1 MSKNTDMK
9 KFLNIVTPF
18 IFLLAILTACE
29 SNDMPI
35 QHADNYAYIS
45 FSAKTEKTLTR
56 TNPYEAYDAAKH
68 PATMGVFGYY
78 SRTSHPNLD
87 GANSIYSNESVSYNS
102 TTENWTA
109 TSRKRW
115 NDYLGKA
122 TSFHFFAYMPKVDG
136 ANVIEEKSDASSST
150 STSRTFTLSFP
161 FAMSTSVEETSS
173 ENTSS
178 NPTPSPVIFDIK
190 KAPIICAK
198 PQSKDSMDAQKTE
211 YIFDRVVKFK
221 FDQTLTG
228 YRLLFKLDTKMGAVR
243 QFRIKRV
250 TLSGNL
256 ATKGT
261 VSRSYTWDVTKKEW
275 TQGAIEWKEDDLT
288 YTTFGESTAA
298 GGNTVTAPF
307 EIPYKDNKDDT
318 NTTSSAFENATK
330 SILLDNSIKDY
341 TQWGPAFYTIPDKN
355 FTPTIKVTYDVVFK
369 DEKQQEVITRK
380 NVTSAIELNE
390 KNFESLKNQKQGV
403 TAMIYPIRILIQP
416 RYLYVLADED
426 AYTGHLLID

>member
-1 MSKNTDMK
+1 MK
-9 KFLNIVTPF
+9 KFLNIVTPL
-18 IFLLAILTACE
+18 IILLAILTACE

-78 SRTSHPNLD
+78 SSTSHPKLD
-87 GANSIYSNESVSYNS
+87 VDNSIYSNESVTYNS

-136 ANVIEEKSDASSST
+136 ANVIEEKSDATSST

-161 FAMSTSVEETSS
+161 FAMSTSAEETST

-178 NPTPSPVIFDIK
+178 NHTPSPVIFDFDIK
-190 KAPIICAK
+190 KAPIICAQ
-198 PQSKDSMDAQKTE
+198 PQSREGMDAQKTE
-211 YIFDRVVKFK
+211 YTFPRVVNFK

-243 QFRIKRV
+243 QFRIKCV
-250 TLSGNL
+250 TLSGKL
-256 ATKGT
+256 ATSGT
-261 VSRSYTWDVTKKEW
+261 VSRSYTWDETKKEW

-288 YTTFGESTAA
+288 YTTFEESTAA
-298 GGNTVTAPF
+298 GEHTVTAPF

-318 NTTSSAFENATK
+318 NTTSSAFENTTK

-341 TQWGPAFYTIPDKN
+341 TQWGPAFYTIPDKK

-369 DEKQQEVITRK
+369 DEKQQQVITREG
-380 NVTSAIELNE
+380 VTSAIELNE
-390 KNFESLKNQKQGV
+390 KNFASLKNQGV

>member
-1 MSKNTDMK
+1 MK
-9 KFLNIVTPF
+9 KFLNIVTPL
-18 IFLLAILTACE
+18 IILLAILTACE
-29 SNDMPI
+29 SSDMPI

-78 SRTSHPNLD
+78 SNTSHPNLD

-115 NDYLGKA
+115 NEYLGKA

-136 ANVIEEKSDASSST
+136 AKVIEEKNDATSST

-161 FAMSTSVEETSS
+161 FAMSTSAEETSS

-178 NPTPSPVIFDIK
+178 NHTPSPVIFDIR
-190 KAPIICAK
+190 KAPIICAL
-198 PQSKDSMDAQKTE
+198 PQRKDSMDAQKTE
-211 YIFDRVVKFK
+211 YLFDRVVNFK

-250 TLSGNL
+250 TLSGKL
-256 ATKGT
+256 ATSGT
-261 VSRSYTWDVTKKEW
+261 VSRSYTWDETKKLW
-275 TQGAIEWKEDDLT
+275 TQGAIGWKEGDIT

-318 NTTSSAFENATK
+318 NTTSSAFENETK

-380 NVTSAIELNE
+380 GVTSAIELNE

>member
-1 MSKNTDMK
+1 MK
-9 KFLNIVTPF
+9 KFLNIVTPL
-18 IFLLAILTACE
+18 IILLAILTACE
-29 SNDMPI
+29 SSDMPI

-78 SRTSHPNLD
+78 SNTSHPNLD

-109 TSRKRW
+109 TSRKCW
-115 NDYLGKA
+115 NEYLGKA

-136 ANVIEEKSDASSST
+136 AKVIST
-150 STSRTFTLSFP
+150 NRTFTLSFP
-161 FAMSTSVEETSS
+161 FAMSTSAEETSS

-178 NPTPSPVIFDIK
+178 NPTPSPVIFDIR

-198 PQSKDSMDAQKTE
+198 PQRKDSMDAQKTE
-211 YIFDRVVKFK
+211 YLFDRVVKFQ

-250 TLSGNL
+250 TLSGKL
-256 ATKGT
+256 ATSGT
-261 VSRSYTWDVTKKEW
+261 VSRSYIWDETKKQW
-275 TQGAIEWKEDDLT
+275 TQGAIGWKEGDLT
-288 YTTFGESTAA
+288 YTNYTA
-298 GGNTVTAPF
+298 TAPF
-307 EIPYKDNKDDT
+307 EIPYKENTDN
-318 NTTSSAFENATK
+318 TSSAFENETK

-380 NVTSAIELNE
+380 GVTSAIELNE

>member
-1 MSKNTDMK
+1 MK
-9 KFLNIVTPF
+9 KFLNIVTPL
-18 IFLLAILTACE
+18 IILLAILTACE

-78 SRTSHPNLD
+78 SSTSHPNLD

-136 ANVIEEKSDASSST
+136 AKVIEEKSDAPSST

-161 FAMSTSVEETSS
+161 FAM
-173 ENTSS
+173 
-178 NPTPSPVIFDIK
+178 TPSPVIFDIK
-190 KAPIICAK
+190 KAPIICAQ
-198 PQSKDSMDAQKTE
+198 PQSREGMDAQKTE
-211 YIFDRVVKFK
+211 YIFDRVVNFH

-243 QFRIKRV
+243 QFRIRRV
-250 TLSGNL
+250 TLSGKL
-256 ATKGT
+256 ATKGI
-261 VSRSYTWDVTKKEW
+261 VSRSYTWDEAKKQW
-275 TQGAIEWKEDDLT
+275 AQGAIEWKEDDLT
-288 YTTFGESTAA
+288 YTTFEESTAA

-318 NTTSSAFENATK
+318 NTTSSAFENTTK

-369 DEKQQEVITRK
+369 DEKQEVITRK
-380 NVTSAIELNE
+380 EVTSSIVLNE
-390 KNFESLKNQKQGV
+390 ENFASLKNQGV

>member
-1 MSKNTDMK
+1 MK
-9 KFLNIVTPF
+9 KFLNIVTPL
-18 IFLLAILTACE
+18 IILLAILTACE
-29 SNDMPI
+29 SSDMPI

-78 SRTSHPNLD
+78 SSTSHPKLGVD
-87 GANSIYSNESVSYNS
+87 NSIYSNESVSYNS

-136 ANVIEEKSDASSST
+136 AKVIST
-150 STSRTFTLSFP
+150 NRTFTLSFP
-161 FAMSTSVEETSS
+161 FAMSTSAEETSS

-178 NPTPSPVIFDIK
+178 NHTPSPVIFDIK
-190 KAPIICAK
+190 EAPIICAK
-198 PQSKDSMDAQKTE
+198 PQRKDSMDAQKTE
-211 YIFDRVVKFK
+211 YLFDRVVKFQ

-243 QFRIKRV
+243 QFRIKGV
-250 TLSGNL
+250 TLSGKL
-256 ATKGT
+256 ATKGI

-298 GGNTVTAPF
+298 EGNTVTAPF
-307 EIPYKDNKDDT
+307 KIPYKDNKDDT
-318 NTTSSAFENATK
+318 NTTSSAFENKTE

-341 TQWGPAFYTIPDKN
+341 TQWGPAFYTIPDKK

-380 NVTSAIELNE
+380 EVTSAIVLNE
-390 KNFESLKNQKQGV
+390 ENFESLKNQKQGV

>member
-1 MSKNTDMK
+1 MKN
-9 KFLNIVTPF
+9 FLNIVTPL
-18 IFLLAILTACE
+18 IILSAVLTACE
-29 SNDMPI
+29 SSDMPI

-78 SRTSHPNLD
+78 SSTSHPNLD

-115 NDYLGKA
+115 NEYLGKA

-136 ANVIEEKSDASSST
+136 AKVIST
-150 STSRTFTLSFP
+150 NRTFTLSFP
-161 FAMSTSVEETSS
+161 FAMSTSAEEISS

-190 KAPIICAK
+190 KAPIICAQ
-198 PQSKDSMDAQKTE
+198 PQSKEGMDAQKTE
-211 YIFDRVVKFK
+211 YTFDRVVKFK

-243 QFRIKRV
+243 QFRIKGV

-256 ATKGT
+256 ATKGI
-261 VSRSYTWDVTKKEW
+261 VSRSYTWDETKKQW
-275 TQGAIEWKEDDLT
+275 TQGAIEWKERDLT
-288 YTTFGESTAA
+288 YTTFEESTAA

-307 EIPYKDNKDDT
+307 KIPYKDNKDDT
-318 NTTSSAFENATK
+318 NTTSSAFENKTE

-380 NVTSAIELNE
+380 GVTSAIELNE

>member
-1 MSKNTDMK
+1 MK
-9 KFLNIVTPF
+9 KFLNIVTPL
-18 IFLLAILTACE
+18 IILLAILTACE

-56 TNPYEAYDAAKH
+56 TNPYEEYDAAKH

-78 SRTSHPNLD
+78 SSNSHPKLD

-136 ANVIEEKSDASSST
+136 AKVIST
-150 STSRTFTLSFP
+150 NRTFTLSFP
-161 FAMSTSVEETSS
+161 FAMSTSAEETSS
-173 ENTSS
+173 ENISS

-190 KAPIICAK
+190 KAPIICAQ
-198 PQSKDSMDAQKTE
+198 PQSREGMDAQKTE
-211 YIFDRVVKFK
+211 YIFDRVVNFQ

-250 TLSGNL
+250 TLSGKL
-256 ATKGT
+256 ATSGT
-261 VSRSYTWDVTKKEW
+261 VSRSYIWDETKKEW
-275 TQGAIEWKEDDLT
+275 TQGAIEWKEDDIT
-288 YTTFGESTAA
+288 YTPFGESTAA

-341 TQWGPAFYTIPDKN
+341 TQWGAAFYTIPDKN

-369 DEKQQEVITRK
+369 DEKQEVITRK

-416 RYLYVLADED
+416 PYLYVLADED

>member
-1 MSKNTDMK
+1 MK
-9 KFLNIVTPF
+9 KFLNIVTPL
-18 IFLLAILTACE
+18 IILLAILTACE

-68 PATMGVFGYY
+68 PATMGVFGYQ
-78 SRTSHPNLD
+78 SNTSHPKLD
-87 GANSIYSNESVSYNS
+87 GDNTIYSNESVSYNS

-109 TSRKRW
+109 TNRKRW
-115 NDYLGKA
+115 NEYLGKA
-122 TSFHFFAYMPKVDG
+122 ISFHFFAYMPKVDG
-136 ANVIEEKSDASSST
+136 AKMI

-161 FAMSTSVEETSS
+161 FAMSTSAEETSS

-178 NPTPSPVIFDIK
+178 NHTPSPVIFDIK
-190 KAPIICAK
+190 KAPIICAL
-198 PQSKDSMDAQKTE
+198 PQSREGMDAQKTE
-211 YIFDRVVKFK
+211 YIFERVVNFQ

-250 TLSGNL
+250 TLSGKL
-256 ATKGT
+256 ATSGT
-261 VSRSYTWDVTKKEW
+261 VSRSYTWDETKKQW
-275 TQGAIEWKEDDLT
+275 TTQGAIGWKDLA

-298 GGNTVTAPF
+298 GGNTVTEETTVTAPF
-307 EIPYKDNKDDT
+307 EI
-318 NTTSSAFENATK
+318 ENEKK
-330 SILLDNSIKDY
+330 SILLDSITDY
-341 TQWGPAFYTIPDKN
+341 TQWGAAFYTIPDKN
-355 FTPTIKVTYDVVFK
+355 FTPTIEVTYDVVFK

-380 NVTSAIELNE
+380 GVTSAIELNE
-390 KNFESLKNQKQGV
+390 KNFESLKQGV

>member
-1 MSKNTDMK
+1 MK
-9 KFLNIVTPF
+9 KFLNIVTPL
-18 IFLLAILTACE
+18 IILLAILTACE
-29 SNDMPI
+29 SSDMPI

-45 FSAKTEKTLTR
+45 FSAKTEKTLIR
-56 TNPYEAYDAAKH
+56 TNPYEAYDATKH

-78 SRTSHPNLD
+78 SSTSHPNLD

-136 ANVIEEKSDASSST
+136 AKVIST
-150 STSRTFTLSFP
+150 NRTFTLSFP
-161 FAMSTSVEETSS
+161 FAMSTSAEETSS

-211 YIFDRVVKFK
+211 YTFDRVVNFQ

-250 TLSGNL
+250 TLSGKL
-256 ATKGT
+256 ATSGT
-261 VSRSYTWDVTKKEW
+261 VSRSYTWDETKKLW
-275 TQGAIEWKEDDLT
+275 TQGAIGWKEDDLT
-288 YTTFGESTAA
+288 YTTFGESTATE
-298 GGNTVTAPF
+298 GNTVTAPF
-307 EIPYKDNKDDT
+307 EIPYKDYKDDT

-369 DEKQQEVITRK
+369 DEKQQQVITRK
-380 NVTSAIELNE
+380 GVTSAIELNE

>member
-1 MSKNTDMK
+1 MK
-9 KFLNIVTPF
+9 KFLNIVTPL
-18 IFLLAILTACE
+18 IILLAILTACE
-29 SNDMPI
+29 SSDMPI

-68 PATMGVFGYY
+68 PATMGVFGYQ
-78 SRTSHPNLD
+78 SKTSHPKLD
-87 GANSIYSNESVSYNS
+87 GDNTIYSNESVSYNS

-109 TSRKRW
+109 TNRKRW
-115 NDYLGKA
+115 NEYLGKA
-122 TSFHFFAYMPKVDG
+122 ISFHFFAYMPKVDG
-136 ANVIEEKSDASSST
+136 AKVIEEKSDATSST

-161 FAMSTSVEETSS
+161 FTMSTSAEETSS

-178 NPTPSPVIFDIK
+178 NHTLSPVIFDIK
-190 KAPIICAK
+190 KAPIICAL
-198 PQSKDSMDAQKTE
+198 PQSREGMDAQKTE
-211 YIFDRVVKFK
+211 YIFERVVNFK

-243 QFRIKRV
+243 QFRIKSV
-250 TLSGNL
+250 TLSGKL

-261 VSRSYTWDVTKKEW
+261 VSRSYTWDETKKQW
-275 TQGAIEWKEDDLT
+275 TPQGAIGWKDLA
-288 YTTFGESTAA
+288 YKTFDS
-298 GGNTVTAPF
+298 F

-318 NTTSSAFENATK
+318 NTTSSAFENEKK
-330 SILLDNSIKDY
+330 SILLDSITDY
-341 TQWGPAFYTIPDKN
+341 TQWGAAFYTIPDKN
-355 FTPTIKVTYDVVFK
+355 FTPTIEVTYDVVFK

-380 NVTSAIELNE
+380 GVTSAIELNE
-390 KNFESLKNQKQGV
+390 KNFESLKQGV

>member
-1 MSKNTDMK
+1 MK
-9 KFLNIVTPF
+9 KFLNIVTPL
-18 IFLLAILTACE
+18 IILLAILTACE
-29 SNDMPI
+29 SSDMPI

-78 SRTSHPNLD
+78 SSTSHPNLD

-115 NDYLGKA
+115 NEYLGKA

-136 ANVIEEKSDASSST
+136 AKVIST
-150 STSRTFTLSFP
+150 NRTFTLSFP
-161 FAMSTSVEETSS
+161 FAMSTSAEEISS

-190 KAPIICAK
+190 KAPIICAQ
-198 PQSKDSMDAQKTE
+198 PQSKEGMDAQKTE
-211 YIFDRVVKFK
+211 YTFDRVVNFQ

-243 QFRIKRV
+243 QFRIKGV

-256 ATKGT
+256 ATKGI
-261 VSRSYTWDVTKKEW
+261 VSRSYTWDETKKLW

-288 YTTFGESTAA
+288 YTTFEESTAA
-298 GGNTVTAPF
+298 EGNTVTAPF

-318 NTTSSAFENATK
+318 NTTSSVFENETK
-330 SILLDNSIKDY
+330 SILLDNSINDY

-380 NVTSAIELNE
+380 GVTSAIELNE

>member
-1 MSKNTDMK
+1 MK
-9 KFLNIVTPF
+9 KFLNIVTPL
-18 IFLLAILTACE
+18 IILLAILTACE

-68 PATMGVFGYY
+68 PATMGVFGYQ
-78 SRTSHPNLD
+78 SSTSHPKLD
-87 GANSIYSNESVSYNS
+87 VDNTIYSNESVSYNS

-109 TSRKRW
+109 TNRKRW
-115 NDYLGKA
+115 NEYLGKA
-122 TSFHFFAYMPKVDG
+122 ISFHFFAYMPKVDG
-136 ANVIEEKSDASSST
+136 AKVIEEKSDATSST

-161 FAMSTSVEETSS
+161 FAMSTSAEETSS

-178 NPTPSPVIFDIK
+178 NHTPSPVIFDIDIK
-190 KAPIICAK
+190 KAPIICAL
-198 PQSKDSMDAQKTE
+198 PQSKEGMDAQKTE
-211 YIFDRVVKFK
+211 YIFERVVNFK

-261 VSRSYTWDVTKKEW
+261 VSRSYTWDETKKQW
-275 TQGAIEWKEDDLT
+275 TQGAIGWKDLS
-288 YTTFGESTAA
+288 YKTFDS
-298 GGNTVTAPF
+298 F
-307 EIPYKDNKDDT
+307 EIPNKDNQDDT
-318 NTTSSAFENATK
+318 NTTPSAFNEKK

-341 TQWGPAFYTIPDKN
+341 TQWGATFYTIPDKN
-355 FTPTIKVTYDVVFK
+355 FTPTIEVTYDVVFK

-380 NVTSAIELNE
+380 DVTSAIELNE
-390 KNFESLKNQKQGV
+390 KNFESLKQGV

>member
-1 MSKNTDMK
+1 MK
-9 KFLNIVTPF
+9 KFLNIVTSL
-18 IFLLAILTACE
+18 IILLAILTACE

-78 SRTSHPNLD
+78 SSTSHPKLD
-87 GANSIYSNESVSYNS
+87 GDNSIYSNESVSYNS

-115 NDYLGKA
+115 NEYLGKA
-122 TSFHFFAYMPKVDG
+122 VSFHFFAYMPKVDG
-136 ANVIEEKSDASSST
+136 AKVIEEKSDATSST

-161 FAMSTSVEETSS
+161 FTMSTSAEETSS

-178 NPTPSPVIFDIK
+178 NHTPSPVIFDIK
-190 KAPIICAK
+190 KAPIICAL
-198 PQSKDSMDAQKTE
+198 PQSKEGMDAQKTE
-211 YIFDRVVKFK
+211 YTFDRVVNFQ

-243 QFRIKRV
+243 QFRIKSV
-250 TLSGNL
+250 TLSGKL
-256 ATKGT
+256 ATSGI
-261 VSRSYTWDVTKKEW
+261 VSRSYTWDETKKLW
-275 TQGAIEWKEDDLT
+275 TQGAIGWGGLT

-298 GGNTVTAPF
+298 GGNTVTGETTVAAPF
-307 EIPYKDNKDDT
+307 AIPYKDNKDDT

-330 SILLDNSIKDY
+330 RILLDNSIKDY

-369 DEKQQEVITRK
+369 DENQQEVITRK
-380 NVTSAIELNE
+380 GVTSAIELNE

>member
-1 MSKNTDMK
+1 MK
-9 KFLNIVTPF
+9 KFLNIVTPL
-18 IFLLAILTACE
+18 IILLAILTACE
-29 SNDMPI
+29 SSDMPI

-136 ANVIEEKSDASSST
+136 AKVIEEKSDAPSST

-161 FAMSTSVEETSS
+161 FAM
-173 ENTSS
+173 
-178 NPTPSPVIFDIK
+178 TPSPVIFDIK

-198 PQSKDSMDAQKTE
+198 PQSKNSMDAQKTE

-341 TQWGPAFYTIPDKN
+341 TQWGPAFYTIPDKK
-355 FTPTIKVTYDVVFK
+355 FTPTIEVTYDVVFK
-369 DEKQQEVITRK
+369 DEKQQVITRK
-380 NVTSAIELNE
+380 EVTSSIILNE
-390 KNFESLKNQKQGV
+390 ENFESLKNQKQGV

>member
-1 MSKNTDMK
+1 MK
-9 KFLNIVTPF
+9 KFLNIVTPL
-18 IFLLAILTACE
+18 IILLAILTACE

-68 PATMGVFGYY
+68 PATMGVFGYQ
-78 SRTSHPNLD
+78 SSTSHPKLD
-87 GANSIYSNESVSYNS
+87 VDNTIYSNESVSYNS

-109 TSRKRW
+109 TNRKRW
-115 NDYLGKA
+115 NEYLGKA
-122 TSFHFFAYMPKVDG
+122 ISFHFFAYMPKVDG
-136 ANVIEEKSDASSST
+136 AKVI

-161 FAMSTSVEETSS
+161 FAMSTSAEETSS

-178 NPTPSPVIFDIK
+178 NHTLSPVIFDIK
-190 KAPIICAK
+190 KAPIICAL
-198 PQSKDSMDAQKTE
+198 PQSREGMDAQKTE
-211 YIFDRVVKFK
+211 YIFERVVNFK

-256 ATKGT
+256 ATKGI
-261 VSRSYTWDVTKKEW
+261 VSRSYTWTWDETEKQW
-275 TQGAIEWKEDDLT
+275 TTQGTIGWKDLA
-288 YTTFGESTAA
+288 YKTFDS
-298 GGNTVTAPF
+298 F
-307 EIPYKDNKDDT
+307 EIPYKDNNEK
-318 NTTSSAFENATK
+318 K
-330 SILLDNSIKDY
+330 SILLDSITDY

-355 FTPTIKVTYDVVFK
+355 FTPTINVTYDVVFK

-380 NVTSAIELNE
+380 GVTSAIELNE
-390 KNFESLKNQKQGV
+390 KNFESLKQGV

>member
-1 MSKNTDMK
+1 MK
-9 KFLNIVTPF
+9 KFLNIVTPL
-18 IFLLAILTACE
+18 IILLAILTACE

-56 TNPYEAYDAAKH
+56 TNPYEAYDATKH
-68 PATMGVFGYY
+68 PATMGVFGYQ
-78 SRTSHPNLD
+78 SSTSHPKLD
-87 GANSIYSNESVSYNS
+87 GDNTIYSNESVSYNS

-109 TSRKRW
+109 TNRKRW
-115 NDYLGKA
+115 NEYLGKA
-122 TSFHFFAYMPKVDG
+122 VSFHFFAYMPKVDD
-136 ANVIEEKSDASSST
+136 AEVIEEKSDATSST

-161 FAMSTSVEETSS
+161 FAMSTSAEETSS

-178 NPTPSPVIFDIK
+178 NHTPSPVIFDIDIK
-190 KAPIICAK
+190 KAPIICAL
-198 PQSKDSMDAQKTE
+198 PQSKEGMDAQKTE
-211 YIFDRVVKFK
+211 YIFERVVNFK

-261 VSRSYTWDVTKKEW
+261 VSRSYTWDETKKQW
-275 TQGAIEWKEDDLT
+275 TTQGAIGWKDLA
-288 YTTFGESTAA
+288 YKTFRESTAA

-307 EIPYKDNKDDT
+307 EIPYKDNQDDT
-318 NTTSSAFENATK
+318 NTTSSAFENEKK
-330 SILLDNSIKDY
+330 SILLDSITDY

-355 FTPTIKVTYDVVFK
+355 FTPTIEVTYDVVFK

-380 NVTSAIELNE
+380 DVTSAIELNE
-390 KNFESLKNQKQGV
+390 KNFESLKQGV

>member
-1 MSKNTDMK
+1 MK
-9 KFLNIVTPF
+9 KFLNIVTPL
-18 IFLLAILTACE
+18 IILLAILTACE
-29 SNDMPI
+29 SNDIPI

-78 SRTSHPNLD
+78 SSTSHPKLGVD
-87 GANSIYSNESVSYNS
+87 NSIYSNESVSYNS

-136 ANVIEEKSDASSST
+136 AKVIEEKSDATSST

-161 FAMSTSVEETSS
+161 FAMSTSAEETSS

-178 NPTPSPVIFDIK
+178 NPTPSPVIFDIR
-190 KAPIICAK
+190 KAPIICAQ
-198 PQSKDSMDAQKTE
+198 PQSKEGMDAQKTE
-211 YIFDRVVKFK
+211 YTFDRVVNFQ

-250 TLSGNL
+250 TISGNL
-256 ATKGT
+256 ATSGT
-261 VSRSYTWDVTKKEW
+261 VSRSYTWDEAKKQW
-275 TQGAIEWKEDDLT
+275 TQGAIEWKEGNIT
-288 YTTFGESTAA
+288 YTTFEESTAA
-298 GGNTVTAPF
+298 GGNTATAPF
-307 EIPYKDNKDDT
+307 EIPYKENTDNT
-318 NTTSSAFENATK
+318 LTAFENETK

-380 NVTSAIELNE
+380 GVTSAIELNE

>member
-1 MSKNTDMK
+1 MK
-9 KFLNIVTPF
+9 KFLNIVTPL
-18 IFLLAILTACE
+18 IILLAILTACE

-68 PATMGVFGYY
+68 PATMGVFGYQ
-78 SRTSHPNLD
+78 SSTSHPKLD
-87 GANSIYSNESVSYNS
+87 GDNTIYSNESVSYNS

-109 TSRKRW
+109 TNRKRW
-115 NDYLGKA
+115 NEYLGKA
-122 TSFHFFAYMPKVDG
+122 ISFHFFAYMPKVDG
-136 ANVIEEKSDASSST
+136 AKVIEEKSDATSST

-161 FAMSTSVEETSS
+161 FAMSTSAEETSS

-178 NPTPSPVIFDIK
+178 NHTPSPVIFDIK
-190 KAPIICAK
+190 KAPIICAL
-198 PQSKDSMDAQKTE
+198 PQSREGMDAQKTE
-211 YIFDRVVKFK
+211 YIFERVVNFQ

-256 ATKGT
+256 ATSGT
-261 VSRSYTWDVTKKEW
+261 VSRSYTWTWDETEKQW
-275 TQGAIEWKEDDLT
+275 TTQGAIEWKDLT
-288 YTTFGESTAA
+288 YKTFDS
-298 GGNTVTAPF
+298 F
-307 EIPYKDNKDDT
+307 EIPNKDNKDDT
-318 NTTSSAFENATK
+318 NTTSSAFENEKK
-330 SILLDNSIKDY
+330 SILLDSITDY
-341 TQWGPAFYTIPDKN
+341 TQWGAAFYTIPDKN
-355 FTPTIKVTYDVVFK
+355 FTPTIEVTYDVVFK
-369 DEKQQEVITRK
+369 NEKQQEVITRK
-380 NVTSAIELNE
+380 DVTSAIELNE
-390 KNFESLKNQKQGV
+390 KNFETLKQGV

>member
-1 MSKNTDMK
+1 MK
-9 KFLNIVTPF
+9 KFLNIVTPL
-18 IFLLAILTACE
+18 IILLAILTACE
-29 SNDMPI
+29 SSDMPI

-68 PATMGVFGYY
+68 PATMGVFGYQ
-78 SRTSHPNLD
+78 SSTSHPKLD
-87 GANSIYSNESVSYNS
+87 GDNTIYSNESVSYNS

-109 TSRKRW
+109 TNRKRW
-115 NDYLGKA
+115 NEYLGKA

-136 ANVIEEKSDASSST
+136 AKVIST
-150 STSRTFTLSFP
+150 NRTFTLSFP
-161 FAMSTSVEETSS
+161 FAMSTSAEETSS

-178 NPTPSPVIFDIK
+178 NPTPSPVIFDIR
-190 KAPIICAK
+190 KAPIICAQ
-198 PQSKDSMDAQKTE
+198 PQSKEGMDAQKTE
-211 YIFDRVVKFK
+211 YTFDRVVNFQ

-228 YRLLFKLDTKMGAVR
+228 YRLLFMLDTKMGAVR

-256 ATKGT
+256 ATKGI
-261 VSRSYTWDVTKKEW
+261 VSRSYTWDETKKEW
-275 TQGAIEWKEDDLT
+275 TQGAIGWKEDDLT
-288 YTTFGESTAA
+288 YTTFEESTAA

-318 NTTSSAFENATK
+318 NTTSSAFNEKK

-380 NVTSAIELNE
+380 GVTSAIELNE

>member
-1 MSKNTDMK
+1 MK
-9 KFLNIVTPF
+9 KFLNIVTPL
-18 IFLLAILTACE
+18 IILLAILTACE

-68 PATMGVFGYY
+68 PATMGVFGYQ
-78 SRTSHPNLD
+78 SSTSHPKLD
-87 GANSIYSNESVSYNS
+87 VDNTIYSNESVSYNS

-109 TSRKRW
+109 TNRKRW
-115 NDYLGKA
+115 NEYLGKA
-122 TSFHFFAYMPKVDG
+122 ISFHFFAYMPKVDG
-136 ANVIEEKSDASSST
+136 AKVIEEKSDATSST

-161 FAMSTSVEETSS
+161 FAMSTSAEETSS

-178 NPTPSPVIFDIK
+178 NHTPSPVIFDIDIK
-190 KAPIICAK
+190 KAPIICAM
-198 PQSKDSMDAQKTE
+198 PQSKEGMDAQKTE
-211 YIFDRVVKFK
+211 YTFDRVVNFQ

-250 TLSGNL
+250 TLSGKL
-256 ATKGT
+256 ATSGT
-261 VSRSYTWDVTKKEW
+261 VSRSYTWDETKKQW
-275 TQGAIEWKEDDLT
+275 TTQGAIGWKDLA
-288 YTTFGESTAA
+288 YTTFRESTAA
-298 GGNTVTAPF
+298 GGNTVTEETTVTAPF
-307 EIPYKDNKDDT
+307 EI
-318 NTTSSAFENATK
+318 ENATK

-355 FTPTIKVTYDVVFK
+355 FTPTIEVTYDVVFK
-369 DEKQQEVITRK
+369 DENKQEVITRK
-380 NVTSAIELNE
+380 GVTSAIELNE
-390 KNFESLKNQKQGV
+390 KNFESLKQGV

>member
-1 MSKNTDMK
+1 MK

-18 IFLLAILTACE
+18 IILLAILTACE
-29 SNDMPI
+29 SSDMPI

-56 TNPYEAYDAAKH
+56 TNPYEDYDAAKH
-68 PATMGVFGYY
+68 PATMGVFGYQ
-78 SRTSHPNLD
+78 SSTSHPKLD
-87 GANSIYSNESVSYNS
+87 VDNTIYSNESVSYNS

-109 TSRKRW
+109 TNRKRW
-115 NDYLGKA
+115 NEYLGKA
-122 TSFHFFAYMPKVDG
+122 ISFHFFAYMPKVDG
-136 ANVIEEKSDASSST
+136 AKVIEEKSDATSST

-161 FAMSTSVEETSS
+161 FAMSTSAEETSS

-190 KAPIICAK
+190 KAPIICAM
-198 PQSKDSMDAQKTE
+198 PQSREGMDAQKTE
-211 YIFDRVVKFK
+211 YTFDRVVNFQ

-243 QFRIKRV
+243 QFRIKSV
-250 TLSGNL
+250 TLSGKL
-256 ATKGT
+256 ATSGT
-261 VSRSYTWDVTKKEW
+261 VSRSYTWDETKKLW
-275 TQGAIEWKEDDLT
+275 TTQGAIGWKDLA
-288 YTTFGESTAA
+288 YTTFDSFA
-298 GGNTVTAPF
+298 
-307 EIPYKDNKDDT
+307 IPYKDNKDDT
-318 NTTSSAFENATK
+318 NTTSSAFENTTK
-330 SILLDNSIKDY
+330 SILLDNSITDY

-380 NVTSAIELNE
+380 GVTSAIELNE

>member
-1 MSKNTDMK
+1 MK
-9 KFLNIVTPF
+9 KFLNIVTPL
-18 IFLLAILTACE
+18 IILLAILTACE
-29 SNDMPI
+29 SSDMPI

-78 SRTSHPNLD
+78 SSTSHPKLGVD
-87 GANSIYSNESVSYNS
+87 NSIYSNESVSYNS

-115 NDYLGKA
+115 NEYLGKA

-136 ANVIEEKSDASSST
+136 AKVI

-161 FAMSTSVEETSS
+161 FAMSTSAEETSS

-178 NPTPSPVIFDIK
+178 NHTPSPVIFDIK
-190 KAPIICAK
+190 EAPIICAK

-211 YIFDRVVKFK
+211 YTFDRVVKFK

-243 QFRIKRV
+243 QFRIKGV

-256 ATKGT
+256 ATKGI
-261 VSRSYTWDVTKKEW
+261 VSRSYTWDETKKLW
-275 TQGAIEWKEDDLT
+275 TQGAIEWKEGDLT

-318 NTTSSAFENATK
+318 NTTSSAFENETK

-341 TQWGPAFYTIPDKN
+341 AQWGPAFYTIPDKN

-369 DEKQQEVITRK
+369 NEKQQEVITRK
-380 NVTSAIELNE
+380 DVTSAIELNE
-390 KNFESLKNQKQGV
+390 NLNSATL
-403 TAMIYPIRILIQP
+403 
-416 RYLYVLADED
+416 
-426 AYTGHLLID
+426 

>member
-1 MSKNTDMK
+1 MK
-9 KFLNIVTPF
+9 KFFNIVTPL
-18 IFLLAILTACE
+18 IILLAILTACE
-29 SNDMPI
+29 SSDMPI

-78 SRTSHPNLD
+78 SSNSHPNLD

-122 TSFHFFAYMPKVDG
+122 TSFHFFAYMPKVDRAMVKG
-136 ANVIEEKSDASSST
+136 EKSDATSST

-161 FAMSTSVEETSS
+161 FAMSTSAE
-173 ENTSS
+173 
-178 NPTPSPVIFDIK
+178 PSPVIFDIR

-211 YIFDRVVKFK
+211 YTFDRVVKFQ

-243 QFRIKRV
+243 QFRIRRV

-256 ATKGT
+256 ATSGT
-261 VSRSYTWDVTKKEW
+261 VSRSYIWDETKKLW
-275 TQGAIEWKEDDLT
+275 TQGAIEWGALT
-288 YTTFGESTAA
+288 YQTFDS
-298 GGNTVTAPF
+298 F
-307 EIPYKDNKDDT
+307 DIKDDT
-318 NTTSSAFENATK
+318 NTTSSAFENVSK
-330 SILLDNSIKDY
+330 SILLDSITDY
-341 TQWGPAFYTIPDKN
+341 TQWGAAFYTIPDKN

-369 DEKQQEVITRK
+369 DEKQEVITRK
-380 NVTSAIELNE
+380 EVTSAIVLNE
-390 KNFESLKNQKQGV
+390 ENFESLKNQKQGV

>member
-1 MSKNTDMK
+1 MK
-9 KFLNIVTPF
+9 KFLNIVTPL
-18 IFLLAILTACE
+18 IILLAILTACE
-29 SNDMPI
+29 SSDMPI

-78 SRTSHPNLD
+78 SSTSHPKLGVD
-87 GANSIYSNESVSYNS
+87 NSIYSNESVSYNS

-136 ANVIEEKSDASSST
+136 AKVIEEMSDATSST

-161 FAMSTSVEETSS
+161 FAMSTSSGETSS

-178 NPTPSPVIFDIK
+178 NHTPSPVIFDIDIK
-190 KAPIICAK
+190 KAPIICAL
-198 PQSKDSMDAQKTE
+198 PQSKEGMDAQKTE
-211 YIFDRVVKFK
+211 YTFDRVVNFQ

-250 TLSGNL
+250 TLSGKL
-256 ATKGT
+256 ATLGT
-261 VSRSYTWDVTKKEW
+261 VSRSYTWDENKKQW
-275 TQGAIEWKEDDLT
+275 TTQGAIGWKDLA
-288 YTTFGESTAA
+288 YTTFRESTAA
-298 GGNTVTAPF
+298 GGNTVTEESTVTAPF
-307 EIPYKDNKDDT
+307 EI
-318 NTTSSAFENATK
+318 ENATK

-341 TQWGPAFYTIPDKN
+341 TQWGAAFYTIPDKN
-355 FTPTIKVTYDVVFK
+355 FTPTINVTYDVVFK

-380 NVTSAIELNE
+380 GVTSAIELNE
-390 KNFESLKNQKQGV
+390 KNFESLKQGV

>member
-1 MSKNTDMK
+1 MK
-9 KFLNIVTPF
+9 KFLNIVTPL
-18 IFLLAILTACE
+18 IILLAILTACE
-29 SNDMPI
+29 SSDMPI

-56 TNPYEAYDAAKH
+56 TNPYEKYDAAKH

-78 SRTSHPNLD
+78 SSTSHPDLD
-87 GANSIYSNESVSYNS
+87 GANSIYSNEPVSYNS

-136 ANVIEEKSDASSST
+136 AKVIST
-150 STSRTFTLSFP
+150 NRTFTLSFP
-161 FAMSTSVEETSS
+161 FAMSTSAEETSS

-178 NPTPSPVIFDIK
+178 NPTPSPVIFDIR

-198 PQSKDSMDAQKTE
+198 PQRKDSMDAQKTE
-211 YIFDRVVKFK
+211 YLFDRVVKFQ

-243 QFRIKRV
+243 QFRIRRV

-256 ATKGT
+256 ATSGT
-261 VSRSYTWDVTKKEW
+261 VSRSYIWDETKKQW
-275 TQGAIEWKEDDLT
+275 TQGAIGWKEGDLT
-288 YTTFGESTAA
+288 YTNYTA
-298 GGNTVTAPF
+298 TAPF
-307 EIPYKDNKDDT
+307 EIPYKENTDN
-318 NTTSSAFENATK
+318 TSSAFENETK

-380 NVTSAIELNE
+380 DVTSAIELNE

>member
-1 MSKNTDMK
+1 MK
-9 KFLNIVTPF
+9 KFLNIVTPL
-18 IFLLAILTACE
+18 IILLAILTACE

-136 ANVIEEKSDASSST
+136 AMVKEEKSDASSST

-161 FAMSTSVEETSS
+161 FAMSTSAEETSS

-178 NPTPSPVIFDIK
+178 NHTPSPVIFDIK
-190 KAPIICAK
+190 KAPIICAQ
-198 PQSKDSMDAQKTE
+198 PQSREGMDAQKTE
-211 YIFDRVVKFK
+211 YIFDRVVNFQ

-256 ATKGT
+256 ATSGT
-261 VSRSYTWDVTKKEW
+261 VSRSYTWDETKKLW
-275 TQGAIEWKEDDLT
+275 TQGAIEWKEGDLT
-288 YTTFGESTAA
+288 YTTFEESTAA
-298 GGNTVTAPF
+298 EGNTVTAPF

-318 NTTSSAFENATK
+318 NTTSSAFENKTE

-380 NVTSAIELNE
+380 GVTSAIVLNE
-390 KNFESLKNQKQGV
+390 ENFASLKNQGV

-416 RYLYVLADED
+416 RYLYVLADKD

>member
-1 MSKNTDMK
+1 MK
-9 KFLNIVTPF
+9 KFLNIVTPL
-18 IFLLAILTACE
+18 IILLAILTACE
-29 SNDMPI
+29 SSDMPI

-78 SRTSHPNLD
+78 SSTSHPKLGVD
-87 GANSIYSNESVSYNS
+87 NSIYSNESVSYNS

-115 NDYLGKA
+115 NEYLGKA

-136 ANVIEEKSDASSST
+136 AKVIST
-150 STSRTFTLSFP
+150 NRTFTLSFP
-161 FAMSTSVEETSS
+161 FAMSTSAEEISS

-190 KAPIICAK
+190 EAPIICAK
-198 PQSKDSMDAQKTE
+198 PQSKEGMDAQKTE
-211 YIFDRVVKFK
+211 YTFDRVVKFK

-243 QFRIKRV
+243 QFRIKGV

-256 ATKGT
+256 ATKGI
-261 VSRSYTWDVTKKEW
+261 VSRSYTWDETKKLW

-288 YTTFGESTAA
+288 YTTFEESTAA
-298 GGNTVTAPF
+298 EGNTVTAPF
-307 EIPYKDNKDDT
+307 KIPYKDNKDDT
-318 NTTSSAFENATK
+318 NTTSSVFENETK

-380 NVTSAIELNE
+380 GVTSAIELNE

>member
-1 MSKNTDMK
+1 MK
-9 KFLNIVTPF
+9 KFLNIVTPL
-18 IFLLAILTACE
+18 IILLAILTACE

-68 PATMGVFGYY
+68 PATMGVFGYQ
-78 SRTSHPNLD
+78 SSTSHPKLD
-87 GANSIYSNESVSYNS
+87 VDNTIYSNESVSYNT

-109 TSRKRW
+109 TNRKRW
-115 NDYLGKA
+115 NEYLGKA
-122 TSFHFFAYMPKVDG
+122 ISFHFFAYMPKVDG
-136 ANVIEEKSDASSST
+136 AKVI

-161 FAMSTSVEETSS
+161 FAMSTSAEETSS

-178 NPTPSPVIFDIK
+178 NHTPSPVIFDIK
-190 KAPIICAK
+190 KAPIICAL
-198 PQSKDSMDAQKTE
+198 PQSREGMDAQKTE
-211 YIFDRVVKFK
+211 YIFERVVNFK

-250 TLSGNL
+250 TLSGKL
-256 ATKGT
+256 ATSGT
-261 VSRSYTWDVTKKEW
+261 VSRSYTWDETKKQW
-275 TQGAIEWKEDDLT
+275 TTQGAIGWKDLA
-288 YTTFGESTAA
+288 YKTFDS
-298 GGNTVTAPF
+298 F

-318 NTTSSAFENATK
+318 NTTSSAFENEKK
-330 SILLDNSIKDY
+330 SILLDSITDY
-341 TQWGPAFYTIPDKN
+341 TQWGAAFYTIPDKN

-369 DEKQQEVITRK
+369 DENQKEVITRK
-380 NVTSAIELNE
+380 DVTSAIELNE
-390 KNFESLKNQKQGV
+390 KNFESLKQGV

>member
-1 MSKNTDMK
+1 MK
-9 KFLNIVTPF
+9 KFLNIVTPL
-18 IFLLAILTACE
+18 IILLAILTACE
-29 SNDMPI
+29 SSDMPI

-78 SRTSHPNLD
+78 SSTSHPKLGVDNT
-87 GANSIYSNESVSYNS
+87 IYSNESVSYNS

-136 ANVIEEKSDASSST
+136 AKVIST
-150 STSRTFTLSFP
+150 NRTFTLSFP
-161 FAMSTSVEETSS
+161 FAMSTSAEETSS

-178 NPTPSPVIFDIK
+178 NPTPSPVIFDFDIR
-190 KAPIICAK
+190 KAPIICAQ
-198 PQSKDSMDAQKTE
+198 PQSKEGMDAQKTE
-211 YIFDRVVKFK
+211 YTFDRVVKFK

-256 ATKGT
+256 ATSGT
-261 VSRSYTWDVTKKEW
+261 VSRSYTWDETKKQW
-275 TQGAIEWKEDDLT
+275 TTQGAIGWKDLT
-288 YTTFGESTAA
+288 YKTFDS
-298 GGNTVTAPF
+298 F

-341 TQWGPAFYTIPDKN
+341 TQWGAAFYTIPDKN

-380 NVTSAIELNE
+380 GVTSAIELNE

>member
-1 MSKNTDMK
+1 MK
-9 KFLNIVTPF
+9 KFLNIVTPL
-18 IFLLAILTACE
+18 IILLAILTACE

-68 PATMGVFGYY
+68 PATMGVFGYQ
-78 SRTSHPNLD
+78 SSTSHPKLD
-87 GANSIYSNESVSYNS
+87 GDNTIYSNESVSYNT

-109 TSRKRW
+109 TNRKRW
-115 NDYLGKA
+115 NEYLGKA
-122 TSFHFFAYMPKVDG
+122 ISFHFFAYMPKVDG
-136 ANVIEEKSDASSST
+136 AKVI

-161 FAMSTSVEETSS
+161 FAMSTSAEETSS

-178 NPTPSPVIFDIK
+178 NHTPSPVIFDIK
-190 KAPIICAK
+190 KAPIICAL
-198 PQSKDSMDAQKTE
+198 PQSREGMDAQKTE
-211 YIFDRVVKFK
+211 YIFERVVNFQ

-243 QFRIKRV
+243 QFRIKSV
-250 TLSGNL
+250 TLSGKL
-256 ATKGT
+256 ATSGT
-261 VSRSYTWDVTKKEW
+261 VSRSYTWDETKKQW
-275 TQGAIEWKEDDLT
+275 TQGTIGWKDLA
-288 YTTFGESTAA
+288 YKTFDS
-298 GGNTVTAPF
+298 F

-318 NTTSSAFENATK
+318 NTTSSAFENEKK
-330 SILLDNSIKDY
+330 SILLDSITDY
-341 TQWGPAFYTIPDKN
+341 TQWGAAFYTIPDKN
-355 FTPTIKVTYDVVFK
+355 FTPTIEVTYDVVFK

-380 NVTSAIELNE
+380 GVTSAIELNE
-390 KNFESLKNQKQGV
+390 KNFETLKQGV

>member
-1 MSKNTDMK
+1 MK
-9 KFLNIVTPF
+9 KFLNIVTPL
-18 IFLLAILTACE
+18 IILLAILTACE

-56 TNPYEAYDAAKH
+56 TNPYEKYDAAKH

-78 SRTSHPNLD
+78 SSTSHPNLD

-109 TSRKRW
+109 TNRKRW
-115 NDYLGKA
+115 NEYLGKA

-136 ANVIEEKSDASSST
+136 AKVIEEKSDATSST

-161 FAMSTSVEETSS
+161 FAMSTSAEETLS

-178 NPTPSPVIFDIK
+178 NHTPSPVIFDIR

-198 PQSKDSMDAQKTE
+198 PQRKDSMDAQKTE
-211 YIFDRVVKFK
+211 YLFDRVVNFK

-250 TLSGNL
+250 TLSGKL
-256 ATKGT
+256 ATSGI
-261 VSRSYTWDVTKKEW
+261 VSRSYTWDVTKKLW
-275 TQGAIEWKEDDLT
+275 TQGAIGWGGLT
-288 YTTFGESTAA
+288 YQ
-298 GGNTVTAPF
+298 PF
-307 EIPYKDNKDDT
+307 DSFDIPYKDNKDDT
-318 NTTSSAFENATK
+318 NTTSSAFENETK
-330 SILLDNSIKDY
+330 SILLDNSITDY

-380 NVTSAIELNE
+380 DVTSAIELNE

>member
-1 MSKNTDMK
+1 MK
-9 KFLNIVTPF
+9 KFLNIVTPL
-18 IFLLAILTACE
+18 IILLAILTACE

-68 PATMGVFGYY
+68 PATMGVFGYQ
-78 SRTSHPNLD
+78 SSTSHPKLD
-87 GANSIYSNESVSYNS
+87 GDNTIYSNESVSYNS

-109 TSRKRW
+109 TNRKRW
-115 NDYLGKA
+115 NEYLGKA
-122 TSFHFFAYMPKVDG
+122 ISFHFFAYMPKVDG
-136 ANVIEEKSDASSST
+136 AKVIST
-150 STSRTFTLSFP
+150 NRTFTLSFP
-161 FAMSTSVEETSS
+161 FAMSTSAEESSS

-178 NPTPSPVIFDIK
+178 NHTLSPVIFDIK
-190 KAPIICAK
+190 KAPIICAL
-198 PQSKDSMDAQKTE
+198 PQSREGMDAQKTE
-211 YIFDRVVKFK
+211 YTFDRVVNFQ

-256 ATKGT
+256 ATSGT
-261 VSRSYTWDVTKKEW
+261 VSRSYTWDETKKQW
-275 TQGAIEWKEDDLT
+275 TTQGAIGWKDLT
-288 YTTFGESTAA
+288 YKTFDS
-298 GGNTVTAPF
+298 F

-318 NTTSSAFENATK
+318 NTTSSAFNEKK

-380 NVTSAIELNE
+380 EVTSAIELNE

>member
-1 MSKNTDMK
+1 MK
-9 KFLNIVTPF
+9 KFLNIVTPL
-18 IFLLAILTACE
+18 IILLAILTACE

-68 PATMGVFGYY
+68 PATMGVFGYQ
-78 SRTSHPNLD
+78 SSTSHPKLD
-87 GANSIYSNESVSYNS
+87 VDNTIYSNESVSYNS

-109 TSRKRW
+109 TNRKRW
-115 NDYLGKA
+115 NEYLGKA
-122 TSFHFFAYMPKVDG
+122 ISFHFFAYMPKVDG
-136 ANVIEEKSDASSST
+136 AKVI

-161 FAMSTSVEETSS
+161 FAMSTSAEETSS

-178 NPTPSPVIFDIK
+178 NHTLSPVIFDIR
-190 KAPIICAK
+190 KAPIICAM
-198 PQSKDSMDAQKTE
+198 PQSKEGMDAQKTE
-211 YIFDRVVKFK
+211 YIFERVVNFK

-243 QFRIKRV
+243 QFRIKSV
-250 TLSGNL
+250 TLSGKL
-256 ATKGT
+256 ATSGT
-261 VSRSYTWDVTKKEW
+261 VSRSYTWDETKKQW
-275 TQGAIEWKEDDLT
+275 TTQEAIGWKDLA
-288 YTTFGESTAA
+288 YKTFAS
-298 GGNTVTAPF
+298 F

-330 SILLDNSIKDY
+330 SILLDNSITDY

-355 FTPTIKVTYDVVFK
+355 FTPTINVTYDVVFK

-380 NVTSAIELNE
+380 GVTSAIELNE
-390 KNFESLKNQKQGV
+390 KNFETLKQGV

>member
-1 MSKNTDMK
+1 MK
-9 KFLNIVTPF
+9 KFLNIVTPL
-18 IFLLAILTACE
+18 IILLAILTACE

-78 SRTSHPNLD
+78 SNTSHPNLD

-115 NDYLGKA
+115 NDYLSKA

-136 ANVIEEKSDASSST
+136 AKVIST
-150 STSRTFTLSFP
+150 NRTFTLSFP
-161 FAMSTSVEETSS
+161 FAMSTSAEETSS

-178 NPTPSPVIFDIK
+178 NHTPSPVIFDIK
-190 KAPIICAK
+190 KAPIICAQ
-198 PQSKDSMDAQKTE
+198 PQSREGMDAQKTE
-211 YIFDRVVKFK
+211 YIFERVVNFL

-250 TLSGNL
+250 TLSGKL
-256 ATKGT
+256 ATSGT

-275 TQGAIEWKEDDLT
+275 TQGAIEWKEGDLT
-288 YTTFGESTAA
+288 YTTFEESTAA

-341 TQWGPAFYTIPDKN
+341 PQWGPAFYTIPDKN

-369 DEKQQEVITRK
+369 DEKQEVITRK
-380 NVTSAIELNE
+380 EVTSAIVLNE
-390 KNFESLKNQKQGV
+390 ENFASLKNQKQGV

>member
-1 MSKNTDMK
+1 MK
-9 KFLNIVTPF
+9 KFLNIVTPL
-18 IFLLAILTACE
+18 IILLAVLTACE
-29 SNDMPI
+29 SSDMPI

-78 SRTSHPNLD
+78 SSTSHPNLD

-115 NDYLGKA
+115 NEYLGKA

-136 ANVIEEKSDASSST
+136 AKVIST
-150 STSRTFTLSFP
+150 NRTFTLSFP
-161 FAMSTSVEETSS
+161 FAMSTSAEEISS

-190 KAPIICAK
+190 KAPIICAQ
-198 PQSKDSMDAQKTE
+198 PQSKEGMDAQKTE
-211 YIFDRVVKFK
+211 YTFDRVVKFK

-243 QFRIKRV
+243 QFRIKGV

-256 ATKGT
+256 ATKGI
-261 VSRSYTWDVTKKEW
+261 VSRSYTWDETKKQW
-275 TQGAIEWKEDDLT
+275 TQGAIEWKERDLT
-288 YTTFGESTAA
+288 YTTFEESTAA

-307 EIPYKDNKDDT
+307 KIPYKDNKDDT
-318 NTTSSAFENATK
+318 NTTSSAFENKTE

-380 NVTSAIELNE
+380 GVTSAIELNE

>member
-9 KFLNIVTPF
+9 KFLNIVTPL
-18 IFLLAILTACE
+18 IILLAILTACE
-29 SNDMPI
+29 SSDMPI

-78 SRTSHPNLD
+78 SRTSHPKLD
-87 GANSIYSNESVSYNS
+87 ADNSIYSNESVSYNS

-136 ANVIEEKSDASSST
+136 AKVIEEKSDANSST
-150 STSRTFTLSFP
+150 STSRTFILSFP
-161 FAMSTSVEETSS
+161 FAM
-173 ENTSS
+173 
-178 NPTPSPVIFDIK
+178 TPSPVIFDIK
-190 KAPIICAK
+190 KAPIICAQ
-198 PQSKDSMDAQKTE
+198 PQSREGMDAQKTE
-211 YIFDRVVKFK
+211 YIFDRVVNFQ

-250 TLSGNL
+250 TLSGKL
-256 ATKGT
+256 ATSGT
-261 VSRSYTWDVTKKEW
+261 VSRSYTWDETKKQW

-288 YTTFGESTAA
+288 YTTFEESTAA

-416 RYLYVLADED
+416 RYLYVLAEED

>member
-1 MSKNTDMK
+1 MK
-9 KFLNIVTPF
+9 KFLNIVTPL
-18 IFLLAILTACE
+18 IILLAILTACE

-78 SRTSHPNLD
+78 SRTSHPKLD
-87 GANSIYSNESVSYNS
+87 ADNSIYSNESVSYNS

-122 TSFHFFAYMPKVDG
+122 NSFHFFAYMPKVDG
-136 ANVIEEKSDASSST
+136 AKVIEEKSDAPSST

-161 FAMSTSVEETSS
+161 FAMSTSAEDNSS

-178 NPTPSPVIFDIK
+178 NHTPSPVIFDIK

-211 YIFDRVVKFK
+211 YTFERVVNFK

-250 TLSGNL
+250 TLSGKL
-256 ATKGT
+256 ATSGI
-261 VSRSYTWDVTKKEW
+261 VSRSYIWDETKKLW
-275 TQGAIEWKEDDLT
+275 TQGAIEWKEGDLT
-288 YTTFGESTAA
+288 YTTFEESTAA

-307 EIPYKDNKDDT
+307 EIPNKDNKDDT
-318 NTTSSAFENATK
+318 KTK

-369 DEKQQEVITRK
+369 DEKQQVITRK
-380 NVTSAIELNE
+380 EVTSAIVLNE
-390 KNFESLKNQKQGV
+390 ENFESLKNQKQGV

>member
-1 MSKNTDMK
+1 MK
-9 KFLNIVTPF
+9 KFLNIVTPL
-18 IFLLAILTACE
+18 IILLAILTACE

-56 TNPYEAYDAAKH
+56 TNPYEDYDAAKH
-68 PATMGVFGYY
+68 PATMGVFGYQ
-78 SRTSHPNLD
+78 SSTSHPKLD
-87 GANSIYSNESVSYNS
+87 GDNTIYSNESVSYNS

-109 TSRKRW
+109 TNRKRW
-115 NDYLGKA
+115 NEYLGKA
-122 TSFHFFAYMPKVDG
+122 VSFHFFAYMPKVDG
-136 ANVIEEKSDASSST
+136 AKVIEEKSDATSST

-161 FAMSTSVEETSS
+161 FAMSTSAEETSS

-178 NPTPSPVIFDIK
+178 NHTLSPVIFDIK
-190 KAPIICAK
+190 KAPIICAL
-198 PQSKDSMDAQKTE
+198 PQSREGMDAQKTE
-211 YIFDRVVKFK
+211 YIFERVVNFK

-250 TLSGNL
+250 TLSGKL
-256 ATKGT
+256 ATSGT
-261 VSRSYTWDVTKKEW
+261 VSRSYTWDETKKQW
-275 TQGAIEWKEDDLT
+275 TQGTIGWKDLT
-288 YTTFGESTAA
+288 YTTFRESTAA
-298 GGNTVTAPF
+298 GGNTVTEETTVTAPF
-307 EIPYKDNKDDT
+307 EI
-318 NTTSSAFENATK
+318 ENEKK

-341 TQWGPAFYTIPDKN
+341 TQWGAAFYTIPDKN
-355 FTPTIKVTYDVVFK
+355 FTPTINVTYDVVFK

-380 NVTSAIELNE
+380 GVTSAIELNE
-390 KNFESLKNQKQGV
+390 KNFESLKQGV

-426 AYTGHLLID
+426 AYTGYLLID

>member
-1 MSKNTDMK
+1 MK
-9 KFLNIVTPF
+9 KFLNIVTPY
-18 IFLLAILTACE
+18 IILLAILTACE
-29 SNDMPI
+29 SSDMPI

-136 ANVIEEKSDASSST
+136 AKVIEEKSDAPSST

-161 FAMSTSVEETSS
+161 FAM
-173 ENTSS
+173 
-178 NPTPSPVIFDIK
+178 TPSPVIFDIK

-341 TQWGPAFYTIPDKN
+341 TQWGPAFYTIPDKK
-355 FTPTIKVTYDVVFK
+355 FTPTIEVTYDVVFK
-369 DEKQQEVITRK
+369 DEKQQVITRK
-380 NVTSAIELNE
+380 EVTSSIILNE
-390 KNFESLKNQKQGV
+390 ENFESLKNQKQGV

>member
-1 MSKNTDMK
+1 MK

-45 FSAKTEKTLTR
+45 FSAKTEKPLTR

-78 SRTSHPNLD
+78 SRTSHPKLGD
-87 GANSIYSNESVSYNS
+87 DNSIYSNESVSYNS

-136 ANVIEEKSDASSST
+136 AKVIST
-150 STSRTFTLSFP
+150 NRTFTLSFP
-161 FAMSTSVEETSS
+161 FAMSTSAEETSS

-190 KAPIICAK
+190 EAPIICAK

-211 YIFDRVVKFK
+211 YTFDRVVKFK

-256 ATKGT
+256 ATKGI
-261 VSRSYTWDVTKKEW
+261 VSRSYIWDETKKLW
-275 TQGAIEWKEDDLT
+275 TQCAIEWKEGDLT
-288 YTTFGESTAA
+288 YTTFEESTAA

-318 NTTSSAFENATK
+318 NTTSSAFENETK
-330 SILLDNSIKDY
+330 SILLDNSINDY

-369 DEKQQEVITRK
+369 DEKQQVITRK
-380 NVTSAIELNE
+380 EVTSAIVLNE
-390 KNFESLKNQKQGV
+390 ENFESLKNQKQGV